1 MPTYNYRCSG
11 CNEEY
16 VFTHKMTDE
25 AVKKCP
31 NCKGETLKVVI
42 GSSTILTYSTQGYKR
57 RLGK

>member
-1 MPTYNYRCSG
+1 MPTYDYKCSE
-11 CNEEY
+11 CSEEY
-16 VFTHKMTDE
+16 VFNHKMTDE

-31 NCKGETLKVVI
+31 NCKEETLKVVI